1 MAMASN
7 REDVFKVCGLCSQ
20 LVVESV
26 ELTTSMKAFLCRF
39 LDLQPLQL
47 PARVCLEC
55 YQHATDASRY
65 KDRCDKAIL
74 KLNKSP
80 VYGSM
85 VLGGPI
91 QTTSAATQTTYW
103 QERQL
108 QNEERKINIV
118 VRYTNDPPPE
128 DTRTKVKAMSAPPR
142 VSLQQTHLRVVSGTS
157 DPTQS
162 GTPIP
167 GPASAIKRTASGPAE
182 PGRCQGM
189 TTKIPAKVIIPLGE
203 KTKADEELK
212 RWGPPDPLTGKRAFT
227 AQSSYE
233 SGGDALTPA
242 DKRRKVASVDQE
254 KPKSLRRSCRRM
266 KLPLKYRKC

>member
-1 MAMASN
+1 MIEAPSNGCMAMASN

-55 YQHATDASRY
+55 YHHATDASRY

-128 DTRTKVKAMSAPPR
+128 DTRTKVKAMSAPR
-142 VSLQQTHLRVVSGTS
+142 
-157 DPTQS
+157 
-162 GTPIP
+162 
-167 GPASAIKRTASGPAE
+167 
-182 PGRCQGM
+182 RCQGM

-212 RWGPPDPLTGKRAFT
+212 RWEPPDPLTGKRAFT
-227 AQSSYE
+227 AQSSYD
-233 SGGDALTPA
+233 SGGDALAPA

-254 KPKSLRRSCRRM
+254 KPKSLRQSCRRM